1 MTVAGAHQIVEQLLN
16 VVAHGPSE
24 EMADL
29 FAEDAVFE
37 MPYLPPGVPAQEPGR
52 EAFRAHLR
60 EGALVQRFDGVTD
73 VRIHRT
79 ADPEV
84 VIAEYRLHGTVT
96 ATGRRFA
103 SDLVMVA
110 RVRDGL
116 IVTHRSYANPL
127 DAAIAFGGVEDLLT
141 ALAG

>member
-1 MTVAGAHQIVEQLLN
+1 MTVAGAHQIVGQLLSL
-16 VVAHGPSE
+16 VAHGPCE

-52 EAFRAHLR
+52 ETFRAHLR
-60 EGALVQRFDGVTD
+60 EGALVQRFDAVTD
-73 VRIHRT
+73 ARIHQT

-116 IVTHRSYANPL
+116 IVSHRSYANPL
-127 DAAIAFGGVEDLLT
+127 DAAVAFGAVGDLLT